1 MPREVVTGFLLKNI
15 NVGPIKF
22 LAMEAQLERGTLS
35 ETVAAPLSVKNFV
48 ASLLMAR
55 PPDIGKLS
63 LSSNFTVSLD
73 IK

>member
-1 MPREVVTGFLLKNI
+1 M
-15 NVGPIKF
+15 
-22 LAMEAQLERGTLS
+22 LS
-35 ETVAAPLSVKNFV
+35 ETVAAPLSAKNFV
-48 ASLLMAR
+48 ALLLMTH